1 MGHGLKRLAGVF
13 VAGAVGTVGVGSMLA
28 ATEARAADVIQ
39 LPDSLPFPESVTS
52 TSEGVL
58 FVSSF
63 RDGGVMKI
71 APGSAPVPVFK
82 PGEHGTRSTFG
93 VFADEKSG
101 TLWVA
106 SNDISA
112 IGVKGPSDVE
122 GAWVKGFDLKS
133 GGAPKFSAKLP
144 VSPAAANDFA
154 VGDDGTL
161 YVTNV
166 LGPQIFRLKPG
177 AKEFEVFVQDDRL
190 KGGLDGI
197 AFDENGALIVNTFF
211 AGELFRIDV
220 KNGAAG
226 AITKLKTSRP
236 LKHPD
241 GLRPIPG
248 GFVMVEGAGPLSRV
262 TITGDEAKVETIK
275 EFAGPTGVAVVGDTA
290 WVAEGQLGYLSEP
303 ELKGKPLPTFQLR
316 PAPLPK
322 D

>member
-1 MGHGLKRLAGVF
+1 MTRINATRLA
-13 VAGAVGTVGVGSMLA
+13 LA
-28 ATEARAADVIQ
+28 ALGFGLAIGAARADPASID
-39 LPDSLPFPESVTS
+39 LPVPFPESVTS

-58 FVSSF
+58 YVSSF
-63 RDGGVMKI
+63 RDGGVLKI
-71 APGSAPVPVFK
+71 APGSSPVTFLK

-93 VFADEKSG
+93 VLADEKSG

-122 GAWVKGFDLKS
+122 GSWVKGFDLKS
-133 GGAPKFSAKLP
+133 GGAPKVSAKLP

-166 LGPQIFRLKPG
+166 LGPQIFQLKPG
-177 AKEFEVFVQDDRL
+177 AKELEVFVQDDRL

-197 AFDENGALIVNTFF
+197 AFDENGALVVNTYFT
-211 AGELFRIDV
+211 GELFRINV
-220 KNGAAG
+220 KAGAPG

-236 LKHPD
+236 LKKPD

-248 GFVMVEGAGPLSRV
+248 GFLMVEGGADTLDRV
-262 TITGDEAKVETIK
+262 TITGDEAKIKTVK
-275 EFAGPTGVAVVGDTA
+275 EFAGPTGLTVVGDTV

-303 ELKGKPLPTFQLR
+303 ELKGKPLPSFQLR
-316 PAPLPK
+316 SVPLPK

>member
-1 MGHGLKRLAGVF
+1 MSLLNAPRIALA
-13 VAGAVGTVGVGSMLA
+13 ALAVGLAVGA
-28 ATEARAADVIQ
+28 ARAEPASIQ
-39 LPDSLPFPESVTS
+39 LPDNLPFPESVTS

-58 FVSSF
+58 YVSSF

-71 APGSAPVPVFK
+71 APGSAPVPFLK

-93 VFADEKSG
+93 VFADEKSN

-133 GGAPKFSAKLP
+133 GGAPKFSARL
-144 VSPAAANDFA
+144 PAAPAVGNDFA

-161 YVTNV
+161 FVTNV
-166 LGPQIFRLKPG
+166 LGPQIFRLKPN
-177 AKEFEVFVQDDRL
+177 AKEFDVFVQDDSL
-190 KGGLDGI
+190 TGGLDGV
-197 AFDENGALIVNTFF
+197 AFDEAGAMIVNTFF
-211 AGELFRIDV
+211 TGELFRIDM
-220 KNGAAG
+220 KAGAPG

-236 LKHPD
+236 LKNPD

-248 GFVMVEGAGPLSRV
+248 GFLMVEGGADTLDRV
-262 TITGDEAKVETIK
+262 TIVGDEAKIETVK
-275 EFAGPTGVAVVGDTA
+275 EFAGPTGLTVVGDTV
-290 WVAEGQLGYLSEP
+290 WVAEGQLGYLSKP
-303 ELKGKPLPTFQLR
+303 ELKDKPWPSFQLR
-316 PAPLPK
+316 STPLPN

>member
-1 MGHGLKRLAGVF
+1 MTRINATRLA
-13 VAGAVGTVGVGSMLA
+13 LA
-28 ATEARAADVIQ
+28 ALGFGLAIGAARAEPASID
-39 LPDSLPFPESVTS
+39 LPVPFPESVTS

-58 FVSSF
+58 YVSSF
-63 RDGGVMKI
+63 RDGGVLKI
-71 APGSAPVPVFK
+71 APGSSPVTFLK

-93 VFADEKSG
+93 VLADEKSG

-122 GAWVKGFDLKS
+122 GSWVKGFDLKS
-133 GGAPKFSAKLP
+133 GGAPKVSAKLP

-154 VGDDGTL
+154 VGEDGTL

-166 LGPQIFRLKPG
+166 LGPQIFQLKPG
-177 AKEFEVFVQDDRL
+177 AKELEVFVQDDRL

-197 AFDENGALIVNTFF
+197 AIDENGALIVNTFF
-211 AGELFRIDV
+211 TGELFRIDV
-220 KNGAAG
+220 KAGAPG

-236 LKHPD
+236 LKKPD

-248 GFVMVEGAGPLSRV
+248 GFLMVEGGADTLDRV
-262 TITGDEAKVETIK
+262 TITGDEAKIETVK
-275 EFAGPTGVAVVGDTA
+275 EFAGPTGLTVAGDTV

-303 ELKGKPLPTFQLR
+303 ELKGKPLPSFQLR
-316 PAPLPK
+316 SVPLPK
-322 D
+322 N

>member
-1 MGHGLKRLAGVF
+1 MSRLNA
-13 VAGAVGTVGVGSMLA
+13 
-28 ATEARAADVIQ
+28 ARAAMAALGLGLATCAAGAAEPAAIQ
-39 LPDSLPFPESVTS
+39 LPVPYPESVTS

-58 FVSSF
+58 YVSSF
-63 RDGGVMKI
+63 GDGGVLKI
-71 APGSAPVPVFK
+71 APGSSPVPLFK
-82 PGEHGTRSTFG
+82 PGEHSTRSTFG
-93 VFADEKSG
+93 VLADEKSG

-133 GGAPKFSAKLP
+133 GTLKFSAKLP
-144 VSPAAANDFA
+144 ASPATANDFA

-166 LGPQIFRLKPG
+166 LGPQIFQLKPD
-177 AKEFEVFVQDDRL
+177 AKAFEIFVEDDRL
-190 KGGLDGI
+190 KGGLDGV
-197 AFDENGALIVNTFF
+197 AFDESGALIVNTFM
-211 AGELFRIDV
+211 AGELFRIDMKV
-220 KNGAAG
+220 GKAG

-241 GLRPIPG
+241 GLRAVAG
-248 GFVMVEGAGPLSRV
+248 GFLMVEGAGPLSRV

-275 EFAGPTGVAVVGDTA
+275 DFAGPTGLTVVGDTV
-290 WVAEGQLGYLSEP
+290 WVAEGQLGYLTEP
-303 ELKGKPLPTFQLR
+303 SLKGKPPPSFQLR
-316 PAPLPK
+316 AIPLSK

>member
-1 MGHGLKRLAGVF
+1 MARATRLA
-13 VAGAVGTVGVGSMLA
+13 LA
-28 ATEARAADVIQ
+28 ALGFGLAIGAARADPASID
-39 LPDSLPFPESVTS
+39 LPVPFPESVTS

-58 FVSSF
+58 YVSSF
-63 RDGGVMKI
+63 RDGGVLKI
-71 APGSAPVPVFK
+71 APGSSPVTFLN

-93 VFADEKSG
+93 VLVDEKSG

-122 GAWVKGFDLKS
+122 GSWVKGFDLKS
-133 GGAPKFSAKLP
+133 GGAPKVSARLP
-144 VSPAAANDFA
+144 TSPAAANDFA

-166 LGPQIFRLKPG
+166 LGPQIFQLKPG
-177 AKEFEVFVQDDRL
+177 AKELEVFVQDDRL

-197 AFDENGALIVNTFF
+197 AVDESGALIVNTFF
-211 AGELFRIDV
+211 TGELFRIDV
-220 KNGAAG
+220 KAGAPG

-236 LKHPD
+236 LKKPD
-241 GLRPIPG
+241 GLRSMPG
-248 GFVMVEGAGPLSRV
+248 GFLMVEGDADTLDRV
-262 TITGDEAKVETIK
+262 TITGDEAKIETVK
-275 EFAGPTGVAVVGDTA
+275 EFAGPTGLTVVRDTV

-303 ELKGKPLPTFQLR
+303 KLKGKPLPSFQLR
-316 PAPLPK
+316 SVPLPK

>member
-1 MGHGLKRLAGVF
+1 MTRINATRLAL
-13 VAGAVGTVGVGSMLA
+13 AGLGFGLA
-28 ATEARAADVIQ
+28 IGAARADPASID
-39 LPDSLPFPESVTS
+39 LPVPFPESVTS

-58 FVSSF
+58 YVSSF
-63 RDGGVMKI
+63 RDGGVLKI
-71 APGSAPVPVFK
+71 APGSSPVTFLK
-82 PGEHGTRSTFG
+82 QGEHGTRSTFG
-93 VFADEKSG
+93 VLADEKTG

-122 GAWVKGFDLKS
+122 GSWVKGFDLKS
-133 GGAPKFSAKLP
+133 GGAPKVSAKLP

-166 LGPQIFRLKPG
+166 LGPQIFQLKPG
-177 AKEFEVFVQDDRL
+177 AKELEVFVQDDRL

-211 AGELFRIDV
+211 TGELFRIDV
-220 KNGAAG
+220 KAGAPG

-236 LKHPD
+236 LKKPD

-248 GFVMVEGAGPLSRV
+248 GFLMVEGAADTLDRV
-262 TITGDEAKVETIK
+262 TITGDEAKIETVK
-275 EFAGPTGVAVVGDTA
+275 EFAGPTGLTVAGDTV

-303 ELKGKPLPTFQLR
+303 DLKGKPLPSFQLR
-316 PAPLPK
+316 STPLPK
-322 D
+322 H